1 MLVLTI
7 LAEEHNCTIMDAIVF
22 IDLSKGIAVRAILYT
37 TISAKAVYMAIH
49 WRSINLIEVK
59 LSH

>member
-1 MLVLTI
+1 MFILTI

-22 IDLSKGIAVRAILYT
+22 IDLSKGIAVRAILHST
-37 TISAKAVYMAIH
+37 VSAKAVYMAIY
-49 WRSINLIEVK
+49 WRSINLIKVK